1 MDLEQLLTGGYMEA
15 RHTEA
20 HGVGQSCSAESDAA
34 GYQQRSPAL
43 EVADIFRRFGLEYR
57 EQYGQTLT
65 VQQDRVLRELM
76 VCRTP
81 VMGLHR
87 WQCDHCA
94 AQVDLFNS
102 CNNRHCP
109 KCQSQ
114 YRRTWAEKLQADL
127 LPVQYRHVILT
138 VPHPLTE
145 FSLVNPEVLYPV
157 MLRASAEAILQVGRS
172 WPGLEAEMGL
182 LSLLHTW
189 GQTLNAHLHTHNL
202 VPAGGLSLDGNR
214 WIDLPAGTFLPE
226 DQLQQTFRQL
236 FLQKLQKAYRQDEL
250 QFPPEWAA
258 IQSPESFAQFV
269 QELQQ
274 IDWVIRLQSGCEVRK
289 ARKPRPTRFATWPA
303 T

>member
-1 MDLEQLLTGGYMEA
+1 
-15 RHTEA
+15 
-20 HGVGQSCSAESDAA
+20 
-34 GYQQRSPAL
+34 L
-43 EVADIFRRFGLEYR
+43 EVADIFRRFGPQYR
-57 EQYGQTLT
+57 EQCGHSLS

-94 AQVDLFNS
+94 VQVDLYNS

-114 YRRTWAEKLQADL
+114 YRRAWAAKLQADL

-138 VPHPLTE
+138 VPRPLTE

-157 MLRASAEAILQVGRS
+157 MLRASAEAILQVGKS
-172 WPGLEAEMGL
+172 WPTLEAEMGV

-202 VPAGGLSLDGNR
+202 VPSGGLSLDGTR
-214 WIDLPAGTFLPE
+214 WIDLPEGTFLPE
-226 DQLQQTFRQL
+226 DQLQQTFREL
-236 FLQKLQKAYRQDEL
+236 FLKKLQMAYRQDEL
-250 QFPPEWAA
+250 KFPREWGAV
-258 IQSPESFAQFV
+258 QLPESFAQWV
-269 QELQQ
+269 DELGR
-274 IDWVIRLQSGCEVRK
+274 IDWVIRLHSGWDRRGAEGAEAAANTVRYL
-289 ARKPRPTRFATWPA
+289 ARYVNRVAISNGRLLAIEGG
-303 T
+303 